1 MDIEVLRLLIN
12 QGLFFAIFVLFLY
25 WFLTQYLPRKDNE
38 TKALLETIQMSHQR
52 DIETLQTTFRDSIE
66 RLIETTEHNSRETN
80 SRIERIEAKIK

>member
-1 MDIEVLRLLIN
+1 
-12 QGLFFAIFVLFLY
+12 
-25 WFLTQYLPRKDNE
+25 
-38 TKALLETIQMSHQR
+38 MSHQR